1 MSPYWLRRGRGNRSQ
16 KTAAGTIT
24 LAPTVTSITPN
35 AGVVAGGTTITDLHG
50 TGFIN
55 GATVTI
61 GGVAATSV
69 AFVSSSKL
77 TCVSP
82 GHAGGVTNVI
92 VTNPDTQTS
101 GTTGNGLY
109 TYAVPNVTGIS
120 PSIGDTL
127 GGEAIT
133 ITGTGFTGATTA
145 SLGGAAMTSVV
156 VVNDT
161 TITGVS
167 GARAAGANLIIQ
179 VDSIALVTGFTYWS
193 PITPFAPTLFLE
205 EPSYAVAAGTG
216 TWTARVGTNM
226 AESTNP
232 PTATAG
238 APVFTTAGN
247 SRLLSARTTND
258 LIGTSNAAGF
268 TVAMVINIVTIP
280 GVGETHFVIG
290 DYDGS
295 AIYWGIA
302 WNHAMEPYLYVNDG
316 GVKYAYT
323 VNETF
328 TTGRNVIYGRRAAG
342 GALTF
347 RINQNAWSP
356 TTASSNIAGTGAVVY
371 LGKNPVS
378 AGVYKLAG
386 KLQTI
391 TTAKAKWTDAECD
404 LYYLWAAARH
414 P

>member
-16 KTAAGTIT
+16 KTAAGT
-24 LAPTVTSITPN
+24 
-35 AGVVAGGTTITDLHG
+35 
-50 TGFIN
+50 
-55 GATVTI
+55 VTI
-61 GGVAATSV
+61 
-69 AFVSSSKL
+69 
-77 TCVSP
+77 
-82 GHAGGVTNVI
+82 
-92 VTNPDTQTS
+92 
-101 GTTGNGLY
+101 
-109 TYAVPNVTGIS
+109 PNVTGIS
-120 PSIGDTL
+120 PSVGDTL
-127 GGEAIT
+127 GGQAIT
-133 ITGTGFTGATTA
+133 ITGTGFTGATSA
-145 SLGGAAMTSVV
+145 SLGGVALTSFVA
-156 VVNDT
+156 VNDT

-179 VDSIALVTGFTYWS
+179 VDSVALVTGFTYWS
-193 PITPFAPTLFLE
+193 PITPIAPTLFLE

-247 SRLLSARTTND
+247 SRLLSARTTGD
-258 LIGTSNAAGF
+258 LIGLTASVGF
-268 TVAMVINIVTIP
+268 TVALVINIVTIP

-290 DYDGS
+290 DYDGA
-295 AIYWGIA
+295 AIYFGIA
-302 WNHAMEPYLYVNDG
+302 WNHAMEPYLYINDG
-316 GVKYAYT
+316 GIKYAYT
-323 VNETF
+323 VAETF
-328 TTGRNVIYGRRAAG
+328 SLGRNVIFARRATNG
-342 GALTF
+342 DLTF

-356 TTASSNIAGTGAVVY
+356 TTASGNIAGVGSVVY

-378 AGVYKLAG
+378 AGIFKLAG